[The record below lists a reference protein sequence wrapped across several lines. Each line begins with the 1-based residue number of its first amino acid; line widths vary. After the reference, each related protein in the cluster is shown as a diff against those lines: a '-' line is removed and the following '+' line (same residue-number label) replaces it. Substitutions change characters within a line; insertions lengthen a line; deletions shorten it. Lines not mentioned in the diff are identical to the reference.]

1 LNWFILDYLDEI
13 DSDNK
18 DEKSF
23 ETVEQLTEQMIT
35 LSLLPRSKWQN
46 LLNLETIK
54 VFVNVIS
61 FIFQLFIN
69 LYFIFVVIIEKK

>member
-1 LNWFILDYLDEI
+1 MDEI

>member
-1 LNWFILDYLDEI
+1 MLTKNYYILEYLDEV
-13 DSDNK
+13 DNYRK

-35 LSLLPRSKWQN
+35 LSLLPKSKWQN

-54 VFVNVIS
+54 VRF
-61 FIFQLFIN
+61 LE
-69 LYFIFVVIIEKK
+69 L

>member
-1 LNWFILDYLDEI
+1 MNWFILDYLDEI